1 MGSTLGG
8 QWTGLVSAS
17 ILVSEGPGESRM
29 ELQEP
34 TKHQLAPS
42 LGLSRV
48 SGSAPLHLSIPLH
61 LHLPVK

>member
-34 TKHQLAPS
+34 TKLQLAPS

-48 SGSAPLHLSIPLH
+48 SGSAPPAPEYPFPPSTSQ
-61 LHLPVK
+61 